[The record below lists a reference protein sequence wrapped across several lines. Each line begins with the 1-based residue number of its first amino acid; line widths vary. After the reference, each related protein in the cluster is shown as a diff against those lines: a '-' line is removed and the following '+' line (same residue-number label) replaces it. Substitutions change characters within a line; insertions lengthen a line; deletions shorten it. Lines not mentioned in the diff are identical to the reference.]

1 MSANNKNQRKF
12 TKILDEQLDNFNSS
26 DIQGKYD
33 LICELRQEL
42 QDAKDRVA
50 ELQMNLRHA
59 IEEYNV
65 ELAKSLRKRLP
76 QLTVN
81 LSDGRCSAGYRSTN
95 LSCKPDL
102 EKQMWVFDGNPHGR
116 RFMRQN
122 GHALNL
128 SNQIDPLVNAM
139 VKYFGRYKSLR

>member
-1 MSANNKNQRKF
+1 MNKREF
-12 TKILDEQLDNFNSS
+12 SDVLSEQLDDFGSA
-26 DIQGKYD
+26 DVTGKLD
-33 LICELRQEL
+33 LISELRKDL
-42 QDAKDRVA
+42 QDAQDRVI
-50 ELQMNLRHA
+50 EIKMSLRHA

-76 QLTVN
+76 QLSVN

-128 SNQIDPLVNAM
+128 SNQVGPLVDAM
-139 VKYFGRYKSLR
+139 VKYFGRYKTLR